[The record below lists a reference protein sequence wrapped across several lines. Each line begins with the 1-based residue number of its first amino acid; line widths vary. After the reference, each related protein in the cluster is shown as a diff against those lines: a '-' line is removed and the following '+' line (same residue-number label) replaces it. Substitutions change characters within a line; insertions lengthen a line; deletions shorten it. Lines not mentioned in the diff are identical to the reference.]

1 MDGIGE
7 ISANGGYGNG
17 TSGGG
22 SAGRISIVTDIVN
35 EFTDEGV
42 FSNAGGGGDTT
53 YQAGGGGTVY
63 LQVLAATFIMYIC
76 STTSFNLT
84 G

>member
-63 LQVLAATFIMYIC
+63 LQVL
-76 STTSFNLT
+76 SLTSMRYTL
-84 G
+84 

>member
-7 ISANGGYGNG
+7 VSANGGYGNG

-22 SAGRISIVTDIVN
+22 SAGRISIVTDVIN

-42 FSNAGGGGDTT
+42 FSNAGGGGGST

-63 LQVLAATFIMYIC
+63 LQVSVMHMFVE
-76 STTSFNLT
+76 SNDVHSKRQ
-84 G
+84 